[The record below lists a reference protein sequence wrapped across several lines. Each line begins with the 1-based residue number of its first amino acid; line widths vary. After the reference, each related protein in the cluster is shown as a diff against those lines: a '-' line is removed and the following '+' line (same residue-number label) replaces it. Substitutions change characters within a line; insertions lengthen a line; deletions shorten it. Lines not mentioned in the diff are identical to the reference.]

1 MTCFLPHTY
10 SSISR
15 WHPSSNF
22 FCILSHFFCSVL
34 VSYSPT
40 PSCNNCEL
48 IFTHAKTARLRRRC
62 QETRLRLYIG
72 VMYHC
77 TGLLASS
84 KFGQRQLAPKA
95 AKYYKWMIKEVNWNF
110 VSLCN
115 LNQSKPEVALSNIPR
130 LRIMLMFIALLIFSG
145 RGTPVEEWL

>member
-15 WHPSSNF
+15 WHLSSNF
-22 FCILSHFFCSVL
+22 FFCILVYLFYS

-48 IFTHAKTARLRRRC
+48 IFTDAKTARLLRSC

-84 KFGQRQLAPKA
+84 KFGQRQLARKT
-95 AKYYKWMIKEVNWNF
+95 AKYYKWMIKEV
-110 VSLCN
+110 VSRCN
-115 LNQSKPEVALSNIPR
+115 LNQSKPEKALSNILR
-130 LRIMLMFIALLIFSG
+130 LRIMLMFIVLLIFSG